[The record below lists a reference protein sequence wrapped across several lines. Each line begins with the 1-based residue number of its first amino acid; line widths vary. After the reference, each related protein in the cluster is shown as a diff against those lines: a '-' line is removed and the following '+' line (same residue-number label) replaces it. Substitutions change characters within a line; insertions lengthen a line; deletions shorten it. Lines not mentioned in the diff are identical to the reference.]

1 MSYKRISPMP
11 VNEGGTGNTTLTAN
25 TVLVG
30 NGTSAISQVT
40 AGTTG
45 QVLIGATSSN
55 PTFAALGTNSGLTS
69 NGVLLGANNGAITAT
84 AAGTTGQVLTG
95 VTGSAPTFQSPAG
108 GITTAAG
115 DSGTATGSTV
125 TWNANTNSGSTVKFT
140 ASSST
145 VSLNV
150 TDANNNTII
159 GSGAG
164 GSAIYDSNSTAV
176 GYNALKST
184 NSSSSGSNTAF
195 GSQVL
200 QACTTGG
207 SNCAVGNANLI
218 TLTTGNYNCA
228 IGSAAGF
235 NYTGAESNNVLIQNL
250 GTVGESN
257 ALRISS
263 SGTGNRQVSTAY
275 IGGITGI
282 VVSGAPVLVSSG
294 DQLGVAASSKRFKN
308 DIQDMATA
316 STDILKLRPVTFV
329 WNKSSS
335 PGLKNAPD
343 ERQFGLIAEEV
354 AEVMPTLVNYDKD
367 NKPFTVK
374 YDDLPAMLLNELKKA
389 LNRIDALEA
398 TLKTK

>member
-1 MSYKRISPMP
+1 VAKVVTEASNQLGTATITA
-11 VNEGGTGNTTLTAN
+11 GTGITITPTAN
-25 TVLVG
+25 TI
-30 NGTSAISQVT
+30 TIA
-40 AGTTG
+40 
-45 QVLIGATSSN
+45 SSV
-55 PTFAALGTNSGLTS
+55 S
-69 NGVLLGANNGAITAT
+69 
-84 AAGTTGQVLTG
+84 
-95 VTGSAPTFQSPAG
+95 G

-140 ASSST
+140 ATSAT

-150 TDANNNTII
+150 TDSNDNTMI

-164 GSAIYDSNSTAV
+164 GSGIFGSQNTAV
-176 GYNALKST
+176 GFQALNGTST
-184 NSSSSGSNTAF
+184 GSNGDNTAI
-195 GSQVL
+195 GSQAL
-200 QACTTGG
+200 LHCTTGG
-207 SNCAVGNANLI
+207 RNCILGALSVSSI
-218 TLTTGNYNCA
+218 TTGSFNCV
-228 IGSAAGF
+228 IGYQGGS
-235 NYTGAESNNVLIQNL
+235 NYTGAESSNILINNT
-250 GTVGESN
+250 GTIGESN
-257 ALRISS
+257 TLRIGTSS
-263 SGTGNRQVSTAY
+263 AGSRQLTSAY
-275 IGGITGI
+275 VGGITGI

-374 YDDLPAMLLNELKKA
+374 YADLPAMLLNELKKA